1 MWKERMYRL
10 KCASLPKLLVVF
22 VSWLDYLLCFCNVVL
37 CHCALTKAI
46 RKEWTVPEVRFREK
60 GREGE
65 REREGEEREREG
77 ERGREREKRGGRERE
92 RREESIILRQNIA
105 LQLPVA
111 YLISSEL
118 NTQYSFTE

>member
-1 MWKERMYRL
+1 MYRL

-65 REREGEEREREG
+65 KREREREREKRERERGREREREGEER
-77 ERGREREKRGGRERE
+77 RERE
-92 RREESIILRQNIA
+92 REEGGIYNSQTKHCPPTSRG
-105 LQLPVA
+105 LPH
-111 YLISSEL
+111 
-118 NTQYSFTE
+118 